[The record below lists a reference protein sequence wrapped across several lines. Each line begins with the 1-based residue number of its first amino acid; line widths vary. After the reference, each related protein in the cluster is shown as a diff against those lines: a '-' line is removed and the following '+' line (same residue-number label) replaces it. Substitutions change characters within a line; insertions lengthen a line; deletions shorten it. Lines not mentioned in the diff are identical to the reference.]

1 MSRTP
6 PSSTPKPAV
15 VDPPSLPSLPNVSRV
30 DTLPNDFAAFLARR
44 PLLIGDVVA
53 DRYRLVESL
62 GSGAMGEVFVAEN
75 LVIGRRVAIKVV
87 RPQLL
92 ADEQFRRRFQ
102 HEAEAIAAIDH
113 RNVVRFMDLIVGDP
127 TFLVMEFAPGPTLG
141 RVLSDEGK
149 LQPVRALNLAVRLAW
164 ALDAVHRAGV
174 VHRDVKPANVIL
186 APDPE
191 LGEEPKLIDF
201 GLAKLAAARPEEQL
215 TRAGQIVGTPYYI
228 APEQIGHRA
237 VDGRGDVYSLGC
249 VLFHML
255 TGRPPFVADDE
266 MQILYQ
272 HMNLPPPSLR
282 SLIGDAPSPL
292 IDDLEPI
299 LARCLAKDPDQRFA
313 SMKQLIDALAR
324 IDRRRPR
331 PHGDRRVPETLQ
343 SKLALPLA
351 AGGAL
356 LLLGV
361 SLGLLFRPGAP
372 PAQLI
377 VSSRPGDATVELDG
391 RALTE
396 HTPAVLSVEPGVHS
410 LRVKKDGATAGEMVE
425 VERGR
430 RVIVELALPPPTRE
444 LQIQSV
450 PPGAQVYID
459 GHLVIG
465 RTPLTARVTDEDFHD
480 VRLERQGYATLLVA
494 LKPEDRATQLTLPLD
509 PEREPRGTLWIDA
522 NRASSVWVDGVD
534 TGLVT
539 PTLGIRVKPG
549 RHEIAL
555 TDASG
560 QRGPSAQVEV
570 QKGETRHLMLDFP
583 REAK

>member
-6 PSSTPKPAV
+6 TPPTPKPATTA
-15 VDPPSLPSLPNVSRV
+15 DPPSLPSLPNVSRV

-53 DRYRLVESL
+53 ERYRLLESL
-62 GSGAMGEVFVAEN
+62 GAGAMGEVFVAEN

-149 LQPVRALNLAVRLAW
+149 LAPVRALNLALRLAW

-174 VHRDVKPANVIL
+174 VHRDIKPANVIL
-186 APDPE
+186 TPDPE

-228 APEQIGHRA
+228 APEQISHRS

-272 HMNLPPPSLR
+272 HLNMPAPSLR
-282 SLIGDAPSPL
+282 SLIGDGPAPL
-292 IDDLEPI
+292 VDNLDPI
-299 LARCLAKDPDQRFA
+299 LSRCLAKDPDQRFQ
-313 SMKQLIDALAR
+313 SMKELIDAFSR
-324 IDRRRPR
+324 VDRRGAR
-331 PHGDRRVPETLQ
+331 GGRRAPP
-343 SKLALPLA
+343 SAASRLALPLA
-351 AGGAL
+351 AGASL
-356 LLLGV
+356 LLLGL
-361 SLGLLFRPGAP
+361 SLGLLFRSGAP

-377 VSSRPGDATVELDG
+377 VSSRPGDAAVELDG

-410 LRVKKDGATAGEMVE
+410 LRVKKDGASAGEVIE

-450 PPGAQVYID
+450 PPGAQVFID
-459 GHLVIG
+459 GHLIIG
-465 RTPLTARVTDEDFHD
+465 RTPLSARVTDDDFHE
-480 VRLERQGYATLLVA
+480 VRVERQGYATLLHA
-494 LKPEDRATQLTLPLD
+494 LKPEDRATQLSLPLE
-509 PEREPRGTLWIDA
+509 PEREARGTLWIDA
-522 NRASSVWVDGVD
+522 DRAASVLIDGVD

-549 RHEIAL
+549 RHEIVL

-560 QRGPSAQVEV
+560 KRGPSAQVEV
-570 QKGETRHLMLDFP
+570 QRGETRHLMLDFP